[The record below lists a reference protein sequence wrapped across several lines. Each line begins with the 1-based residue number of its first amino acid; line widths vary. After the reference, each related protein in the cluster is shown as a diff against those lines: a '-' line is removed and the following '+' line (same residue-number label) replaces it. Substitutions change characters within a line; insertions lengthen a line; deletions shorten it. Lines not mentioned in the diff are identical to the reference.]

1 MTNLLIFLLFPLI
14 MASTPI
20 DSTRINQ
27 EPVFDKENCTCN
39 GIPLFGRVEVVNSN
53 ADFKVQIVNS
63 FENLMV
69 EKVNSNAL
77 KCGEWIFVN
86 SNADFTIEFV
96 SSNPDFTIRYVETQP
111 GIHW

>member
-1 MTNLLIFLLFPLI
+1 MADLLIALLCAL
-14 MASTPI
+14 MALSAT
-20 DSTRINQ
+20 DSTEIIK

-39 GIPLFGRVEVVNSN
+39 GIPLYGNVEVVNSN
-53 ADFKVQIVNS
+53 ADFRVQIVNS

-96 SSNPDFTIRYVETQP
+96 NSNPDFTIRYVETQP

>member
-1 MTNLLIFLLFPLI
+1 MTNLLISLLFPLMI
-14 MASTPI
+14 LSNP

-27 EPVFDKENCTCN
+27 DPVFDKENCTFN
-39 GIPLFGRVEVVNSN
+39 GIPLYGNVEVVNSN
-53 ADFKVQIVNS
+53 ADFRVQIVNS

-96 SSNPDFTIRYVETQP
+96 NSNPDFTIRYVETQP